1 MRRTVTRRP
10 PRHLRALNTN
20 PARSVLLWLDKPD
33 AYLRAAEA
41 AGLSRQFSIDVAPL
55 ASEPP
60 DDILARA
67 DALLAWRPPVRLAAR
82 APRLRWLQS
91 LPGGI
96 DQWLVP
102 DYPERAVLT
111 CARGSHRLSMPEHIL
126 AGLFLIAKSL
136 GPIVLDQRE
145 RRWTRRVNPT
155 LAGRTLG
162 ILGLGAIGTEL
173 ARKAAA
179 LEMHVIGTKRD
190 GGAVPHVERV
200 YRPPETDAVLGEAD
214 YVVLLL
220 PSTAET
226 RGVIDARSLKRM
238 KRTAYLLNFGRGDLI
253 VEDDLAAA
261 VRTGVIAGAVLD
273 VFVKEPLPAE
283 SPLWTTDGITIFPHV
298 GGLHPDRDDTVAALW
313 IDNLRRFAEGQPLRE
328 VVDRARGY

>member
-1 MRRTVTRRP
+1 MATRRP
-10 PRHLRALNTN
+10 PPPALDTK
-20 PARSVLLWLDKPD
+20 PARRVLLWLDKPD

-41 AGLSRQFSIDVAPL
+41 AGLTRQFSLDVAPL
-55 ASEPP
+55 ATDPP
-60 DDILARA
+60 DELLRRA

-82 APRLRWLQS
+82 APRLTWIQS
-91 LPGGI
+91 LTGGI

-102 DYPERAVLT
+102 DYPDRAVLT

-126 AGLFLIAKSL
+126 AGLFLVTKSL
-136 GPIVLDQRE
+136 APIVLDQRE

-162 ILGLGAIGTEL
+162 ILGLGAIGAEV

-179 LEMHVIGTKRD
+179 LEMRVIGTKRD
-190 GGAVPHVERV
+190 GAAVSHVEQV
-200 YRPPETDAVLGEAD
+200 YRPSGTDAVLGQAD

-220 PSTAET
+220 PSTPET
-226 RGVIDARSLKRM
+226 RGVINAHSLKRM
-238 KRTAYLLNFGRGDLI
+238 RRTAYLLNFGRGDLV
-253 VEDDLAAA
+253 VEEDLAAA

-273 VFVKEPLPAE
+273 VFVTEPLPVE

-313 IDNLRRFAEGQPLRE
+313 VDNLRRFADGQPLRE
-328 VVDRARGY
+328 VVDRRRGY